1 MANAFKLTYNIDI
14 VFCIDATGSMGGI
27 IDKVKENALS
37 FYNDLKNEMKKKG
50 KEISDLRAKVIV
62 YRDYVADKDSA
73 MLATDFYNL
82 PSEIDDFNETIWS
95 IQAAGG
101 GDEPEDGLEAL
112 AFAIRSKWNK
122 EGIKK
127 RHIIVV
133 WSDASTHEL
142 GFGSSEPNYPASMP
156 KDFSELTSWWGGV
169 QNDGYMDYNAKRL
182 LLFTPD
188 VSGWSDI
195 SNSWDNVVHFPSK
208 AGNGLKEID
217 YSQILDVI
225 ANSI

>member
-1 MANAFKLTYNIDI
+1 MNNNFKLTYNIDI

-27 IDKVKENALS
+27 IDKVKANAIN
-37 FYNDLKNEMKKKG
+37 FYSDLKAEMGKKG
-50 KEISDLRAKVIV
+50 KEINTLRAKVIA
-62 YRDYVADKDSA
+62 YRDYKADHKEA
-73 MLATDFYNL
+73 MMATSFFEL
-82 PSEIDDFNETIWS
+82 PAQSMDFNDTIRS
-95 IQAAGG
+95 IKAKGG
-101 GDEPEDGLEAL
+101 GDEPEDGLEAV

-133 WSDASTHEL
+133 WSDASTHDL
-142 GFGSSEPNYPASMP
+142 GFASDEENYPKDMA

-188 VSGWSDI
+188 KPAWTDI
-195 SNSWDNVVHFPSK
+195 ANSWDNVVHFPSQ

>member
-1 MANAFKLTYNIDI
+1 MANQFKLTYNIDV
-14 VFCIDATGSMGGI
+14 VFCIDATGSMGSI
-27 IDKVKENALS
+27 IDKVKANAIN
-37 FYNDLKNEMKKKG
+37 FYSDLKTEMEKKG
-50 KEISDLRAKVIV
+50 KEISTLRTRVIV
-62 YRDYVADKDSA
+62 YRDYIADKEEA
-73 MLATDFYNL
+73 MMATEFFTL
-82 PSEIDDFNETIWS
+82 PEEIGAFNETVHS
-95 IQAAGG
+95 IRAFGG

-122 EGIKK
+122 EGVKK

-133 WSDASTHEL
+133 WSDASTHTL
-142 GFGSSEPNYPASMP
+142 GYSKDVPNYPAGMAA
-156 KDFSELTSWWGGV
+156 DLSELTNWWGGV
-169 QNDGYMDYNAKRL
+169 QNDGYMDCNAKRL

-188 VSGWSDI
+188 KPGWTDI
-195 SNSWDNVVHFPSK
+195 ANSWGNVIHFPSQ

>member
-1 MANAFKLTYNIDI
+1 MSEQFKLTYNIDI
-14 VFCIDATGSMGGI
+14 VFCIDATGSMGDI
-27 IDKVKENALS
+27 INKVKENAIN
-37 FYNDLKNEMKKKG
+37 FYSDLKNEMGKKG
-50 KEISDLRAKVIV
+50 KEINTLRAKVIV
-62 YRDYVADKDSA
+62 YRDYKADGDEA
-73 MLATDFYNL
+73 MMTTDFFTL
-82 PSEIDDFNETIWS
+82 PAQIEDFNSTIRS
-95 IQAAGG
+95 VKAAGG

-112 AFAIRSKWNK
+112 AFAIRSDWNK

-133 WSDASTHEL
+133 WSDASTHPL
-142 GFGSSEPNYPASMP
+142 GFGKSESNYPSGMAA
-156 KDFSELTSWWGGV
+156 DFSELTSWWGGV

-188 VSGWSDI
+188 KPAWTDI
-195 SNSWDNVVHFPSK
+195 TNSWDNVVHFPSE

>member
-1 MANAFKLTYNIDI
+1 MQNQFKLTYNIDI

-27 IDKVKENALS
+27 IDKVKENAIN
-37 FYNDLKNEMKKKG
+37 FYSDLKAEMGKKG
-50 KEISDLRAKVIV
+50 KEISTLRAKVIV
-62 YRDYVADKDSA
+62 YRDYVADKNEA
-73 MLATDFYNL
+73 MLTTEFFNL
-82 PSEIDDFNETIWS
+82 PDEIEDFTETIRS
-95 IQAAGG
+95 IKAAGG

-112 AFAIRSKWNK
+112 AYAIRSKWNK

-133 WSDASTHEL
+133 WSDASTHSL
-142 GFGSSEPNYPASMP
+142 GFGSSESNYPKEMAS
-156 KDFSELTSWWGGV
+156 DFSELTSWWGGV

-188 VSGWSDI
+188 KPGWSDI
-195 SNSWDNVVHFPSK
+195 TNSWDNVVHFPSQ